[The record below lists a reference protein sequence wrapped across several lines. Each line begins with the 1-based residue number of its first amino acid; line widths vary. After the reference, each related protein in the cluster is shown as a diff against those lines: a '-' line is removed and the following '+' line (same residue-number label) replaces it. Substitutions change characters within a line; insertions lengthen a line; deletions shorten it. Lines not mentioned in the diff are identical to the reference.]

1 MKRTFMRWCYVVS
14 CALLLGWS
22 SPVWSDEPQPESTAY
37 AEENEES
44 LYQNAAQAQHDANLA
59 EAYNANIDKEMALLQ
74 EQREAELNREE
85 GPDPDRIDELDEQ
98 LDELTAQKL
107 DLEVENFAE
116 MRANGMGWG
125 EIAHEIGVHPS
136 VLGLGHTK
144 IKGMK
149 SGDTELAMATTMDMK
164 TGNSMGH
171 GKAYDDGV
179 GTSKN
184 GNSNGRT
191 QGSPKNK
198 SDDNGNKGGN
208 GNGNGGNSNGKGKNK

>member
-1 MKRTFMRWCYVVS
+1 MKRTYMRWCCVVS

-22 SPVWSDEPQPESTAY
+22 SPVWSDEPQPDSTAY
-37 AEENEES
+37 AEGNEES
-44 LYQNAAQAQHDANLA
+44 QYQNAAQAQHDADLA
-59 EAYNANIDKEMALLQ
+59 EAYNEKL
-74 EQREAELNREE
+74 EAEMVSIQVQLEDEKN
-85 GPDPDRIDELDEQ
+85 PAIIDELNAQYDELASQ
-98 LDELTAQKL
+98 RLDE
-107 DLEVENFAE
+107 DVENFAE

-125 EIAHEIGVHPS
+125 EIAHELGVHPS

-171 GKAYDDGV
+171 GKAYDDGA

-184 GNSNGRT
+184 GNGNGKT
-191 QGSPKNK
+191 QGSQKNK
-198 SDDNGNKGGN
+198 SDEKGNKGGN
-208 GNGNGGNSNGKGKNK
+208 GNGNGGNGGNGNGNGKNK